1 MIPVH
6 CKSHFGKNCER
17 VCLNAIC
24 INLSILRIRNHF
36 WRHGSHGTKQTAAMF
51 LYQKNPMGIK
61 LSCANFLLFQEIC
74 LAGDQVSE
82 NDLYLFYSSTD

>member
-1 MIPVH
+1 
-6 CKSHFGKNCER
+6 
-17 VCLNAIC
+17 
-24 INLSILRIRNHF
+24 
-36 WRHGSHGTKQTAAMF
+36 MF
-51 LYQKNPMGIK
+51 LYQKNRMGIK